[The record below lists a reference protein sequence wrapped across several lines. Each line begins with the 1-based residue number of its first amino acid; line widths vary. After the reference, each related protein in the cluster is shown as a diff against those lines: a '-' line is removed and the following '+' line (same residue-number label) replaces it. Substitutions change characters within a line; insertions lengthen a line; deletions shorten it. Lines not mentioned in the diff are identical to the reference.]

1 MDNENALCPHGR
13 ISGAVCI
20 PCAEA
25 AIEPQPCP
33 HHGKVLC
40 DECNGMDLYG
50 PTAYTTPKAWGEN
63 GKADPMGMAM
73 YFFNELAREKRE
85 TKSLRAEIKILL
97 QMLKE
102 EELS

>member
-1 MDNENALCPHGR
+1 MDNE
-13 ISGAVCI
+13 
-20 PCAEA
+20 
-25 AIEPQPCP
+25 PCP

-73 YFFNELAREKRE
+73 YFFNELSKEKRE
-85 TKSLRAEIKILL
+85 NKRLRAEIKILL
-97 QMLKE
+97 QMPPAE
-102 EELS
+102 EFSK